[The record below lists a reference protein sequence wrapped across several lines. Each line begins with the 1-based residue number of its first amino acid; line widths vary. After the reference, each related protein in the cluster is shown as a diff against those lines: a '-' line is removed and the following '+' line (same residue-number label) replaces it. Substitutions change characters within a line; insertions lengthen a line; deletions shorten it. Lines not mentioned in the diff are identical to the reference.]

1 MFIIDIIDVQNE
13 IFSAIHFSL
22 RFLHLTQL
30 YNNEVHACAS
40 EHCYISMTT
49 FVIMLTSRIELFMNF
64 QLSPNLCNCKHVSL
78 SKEH

>member
-40 EHCYISMTT
+40 EHCYVSIKT
-49 FVIMLTSRIELFMNF
+49 FVIMLTSCIELFISF
-64 QLSPNLCNCKHVSL
+64 QLSQNLRNCKHIL
-78 SKEH
+78 